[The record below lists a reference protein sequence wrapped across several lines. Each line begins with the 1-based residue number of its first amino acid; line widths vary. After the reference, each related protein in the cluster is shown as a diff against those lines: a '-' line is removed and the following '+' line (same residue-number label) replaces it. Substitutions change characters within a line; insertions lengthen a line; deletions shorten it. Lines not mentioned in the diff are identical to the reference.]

1 MILLT
6 ALTILVSFL
15 GLTASFR
22 FPETLLDPPSFGA
35 ALVADRPLPI
45 ALSLL
50 GLLVSGVLLAVV
62 AGRFAH
68 AWLGRAAGVGVTAGA
83 VTTALWAFAELSLA
97 RPAFVLVAVLVPTA
111 LAAWTILQRERPV
124 LTVLGVLGLA
134 AVTARSV
141 VWMVNA
147 ALPPDEGLYLTSA
160 ILTTA
165 ALVGLPL
172 WLAWLVGRGLLAPVL
187 ALASVAVAFGATPA
201 PNATGAPT
209 VPSASSSAFYV
220 IVEAF
225 PQIVPMP
232 HDLAGLRED
241 RKHTLAEKP
250 QVPRGVTR
258 QDVDASGVPSER
270 ICASDA
276 TTEHQILYLPGGGF
290 TSIAGNGPRRFA
302 AAISQRTKA
311 CVLLAHYRLAPEHPY
326 PAGRDDGVTAYHW
339 LVRHTAA
346 KNLAILGDSAG
357 GNLALTTAL
366 KLRQDGIELPA
377 SLTAV
382 SGVADLALAGKTF
395 HSLADRD
402 PLLTKPHRDLVEQA
416 YTRNKTIDVRDPL
429 MSPLQA
435 DPAGLP
441 PTLLMVGTQE
451 VLLSDVLA
459 LGEKLRKAHVDVD
472 VQAWP
477 GQVHCWNLVFEEAPE
492 STMANDQIAAH
503 ISRAWGSVR

>member
-6 ALTILVSFL
+6 ALTILASFL
-15 GLTASFR
+15 GLTASLR
-22 FPETLLDPPSFGA
+22 FPETLLDPPSYGA

-50 GLLVSGVLLAVV
+50 GLLASGVLVAVLARRSSRPWPGVV
-62 AGRFAH
+62 GGGSWVAS
-68 AWLGRAAGVGVTAGA
+68 A
-83 VTTALWAFAELSLA
+83 VLTALWAFAGLPLA
-97 RPAFVLVAVLVPTA
+97 WPAFVLAAIVAPIALVG
-111 LAAWTILQRERPV
+111 WTIGQRRGRV

-134 AVTARSV
+134 AVAARSL

-147 ALPPDEGLYLTSA
+147 ALPPDEGWYLTSA

-165 ALVGLPL
+165 ALVGLSL

-209 VPSASSSAFYV
+209 VPSATSSMFYV

-225 PQIVPMP
+225 PQLVPMP
-232 HDLAGLRED
+232 HDLAELQQN
-241 RKHTLAEKP
+241 RKDTLAEKP
-250 QVPRGVTR
+250 QVPPGGTR
-258 QDVDASGVPSER
+258 RDVDADGVPSER
-270 ICASDA
+270 ICANGA
-276 TTEHQILYLPGGGF
+276 TTDRQVLYLPGGGF

-302 AAISQRTKA
+302 AAISQRSKA
-311 CVLLAHYRLAPEHPY
+311 CVLLVHYRLAPEHPY
-326 PAGRDDGVTAYHW
+326 PAGRDDGVTAYRW
-339 LVRHTAA
+339 LVRQTKAE
-346 KNLAILGDSAG
+346 NLAILGDSAG

-402 PLLTKPHRDLVEQA
+402 PLLTKPHRDLVEQT

-435 DPAGLP
+435 DPTGLP

-477 GQVHCWNLVFEEAPE
+477 GQVHCWNLVFEETPE
-492 STMANDQIAAH
+492 ASMANDQIAAH
-503 ISRAWGSVR
+503 LRRAWGSVR